1 MNTKRAIPWYNQ
13 IKRRWFAVA
22 AVFLAMW
29 FLVISYT
36 RVWPFD
42 LDIGVS
48 DARFVNQVDT
58 DNAPPGFHAVEDFAG
73 TTIRWTSG
81 DATIS
86 LPRSTDGRAVLVKL
100 RLLNSR
106 PDGQPDPQM
115 RITVDGVTHGE
126 FSVPR
131 AAGGRTYEILVPGG
145 IRFDWATRIQLQ
157 SDTIT
162 LPDDPRPL
170 GVAVDQV
177 TLEPIGQGMVLP
189 SLWMV
194 VWSLALGVLAY
205 VLPRSVGVHP
215 ALAFGIASL
224 LSLAVA
230 VGIAARPLEVLPF
243 VQRIAGLLGVGMVGV
258 WLARWLAPIQ
268 RDPQRGLII
277 RGAQL
282 PIYLAIAWWM
292 GPLFQLVMTLDE
304 ARNVT
309 PAPATMWLGGV
320 TLIALVAVGLWYAL
334 QQRNGAQPNPARLTH
349 WALAIFAVVAVVHLG
364 TMLQFAF
371 TRSGPDFWI
380 LFKGARE
387 WVRGGSLYDLEAVTT
402 NHFGHV
408 FKVPPFYGMLFTPF
422 VFEDGLRILLF
433 HRILN
438 VLLLAATAILWLRM
452 FDIRIV
458 SVMGAGLLILLNFRP
473 LADTIAFG
481 QIDLALL
488 LVLTA
493 ALWAMRRER
502 HLFAGV
508 LIALGT
514 LFKIYPVIL
523 LAFFFI
529 KRHWMGLVGFVV
541 GMLAFNGIAIAVM
554 GWEMHRV
561 YLLDVVPRIG
571 GTTAWVE
578 NQTIAGF
585 LSRLSISPTE
595 TVMVD
600 NQTTILIANALS
612 VLLSVLACVLTL
624 GRATTKTTTY
634 ALQYSQ
640 YLLLMVLVV
649 PAAWMHYQTLLIVPF
664 AALLLHLRDREVS
677 FTQAA
682 LLATSFALI
691 AYGNQWSFYDG
702 TIMGVLTVAG
712 VSYKFYGMLLLGGL
726 LVKALLEVPIE
737 VPNWRLLLQRVKS
750 GANQPKATSS

>member
-1 MNTKRAIPWYNQ
+1 MNTKRSTPWYNQ

-22 AVFLAMW
+22 AVFIAMW

-36 RVWPFD
+36 RVWPLE
-42 LDIGVS
+42 LDIGVR
-48 DARFVNQVDT
+48 DARFVNQVNT

-81 DATIS
+81 DATIA
-86 LPRSTDGRAVLVKL
+86 LPRSTDGRAVLVTL

-106 PDGQPDPQM
+106 PDGQPDPQV
-115 RITVDGVTHGE
+115 RITVDGVNHGE

-131 AAGGRTYEILVPGG
+131 TAGGRTYEMLLPSG

-157 SDTIT
+157 SDAIT
-162 LPDDPRPL
+162 LPNDPRPL
-170 GVAVDQV
+170 GVVVDQV
-177 TLEPIGQGMVLP
+177 TLEPLGQGMVLP
-189 SLWMV
+189 SLWMLL
-194 VWSLALGVLAY
+194 WSIGLGTLAY
-205 VLPRSVGVHP
+205 FLSRSIGLHP
-215 ALAFGIASL
+215 ALAFSITSIL
-224 LSLAVA
+224 LLAVA
-230 VGIAARPLEVLPF
+230 VGIATRPLEVLPF
-243 VQRIAGLLGVGMVGV
+243 VQRIAGLLGVGLVGV
-258 WLARWLAPIQ
+258 WAAQWLAPVQ
-268 RDPQRGLII
+268 RDPQRGLLVQ
-277 RGAQL
+277 GTQL

-292 GPLFQLVMTLDE
+292 APLFQLMMTLDE
-304 ARNVT
+304 AQNVT
-309 PAPATMWLGGV
+309 PAPATMWLGAV
-320 TLIALVAVGLWYAL
+320 TLVALVALGIWHAL
-334 QQRNGAQPNPARLTH
+334 QQRTGVPPDSTQLTH
-349 WALAIFAVVAVVHLG
+349 WALAIFAVVAVIHLG
-364 TMLQFAF
+364 SMLQFAF

-387 WVRGGSLYDLEAVTT
+387 WVRGGSLYDLESVTT

-438 VLLLAATAILWLRM
+438 VVLLAATAILWLRM

-458 SVMGAGLLILLNFRP
+458 SMMGAGLLVLLNFRP

-488 LVLTA
+488 LILTA
-493 ALWAMRRER
+493 ALWSMRREK
-502 HLFAGV
+502 HLFAGI

-514 LFKIYPVIL
+514 LFKIYPVII
-523 LAFFFI
+523 LAFFVI
-529 KRHWMGLVGFVV
+529 KRHWMGLFGFAV
-541 GMLAFNGIAIAVM
+541 GMLAFNGVAIAVM

-561 YLLDVVPRIG
+561 YLLEVVPRIG

-595 TVMVD
+595 TAIVE
-600 NQTTILIANALS
+600 NHTTVLIANVLS
-612 VLLSVLACVLTL
+612 VLLSMLACVLTL
-624 GRATTKTTTY
+624 GRATIKTTTH

-664 AALLLHLRDREVS
+664 AALLLHLREREIS
-677 FTQAA
+677 FMQAT
-682 LLATSFALI
+682 LLAASFALI
-691 AYGNQWSFYDG
+691 AYGNQWSFYNG

-726 LVKALLEVPIE
+726 LVKALLEAPLE
-737 VPNWRLLLQRVKS
+737 VPNWRLMLQRAKP
-750 GANQPKATSS
+750 GANQPEATSS